1 MSLDLAPVVEGLLS
15 LGGPGTHPAGAVVG
29 VRWGS
34 ETAVASGGYAVL
46 AGSGR
51 DTRPMTPDTRLDL
64 ASVTKVASTTALAM
78 RLVASGD
85 LDLDRPVAAYLA
97 HVTGDHGAVRVRHL
111 LEHTSGLP
119 PWLPLYCRTTDH
131 DEALRLAS
139 AAPLQSEPGARWTYS
154 DFGMITLGAVLE
166 SVTGLRQDDAFAAL
180 VAAPLGLQRTGYGP
194 VPAPEAAASG
204 DGDVIE
210 QVMVASG
217 TPYRVDARVEDFD
230 GWRQEPQVGVVNDGN
245 AAHALGGVAGHAGLF
260 SSVPD
265 LLRLGRAL
273 VDNPVV
279 PAEVVDAFT
288 RPLAVDPGR
297 ALGFRLA
304 TFSLA
309 GEEVPLAVHGGFTGT
324 HLAVALDRD
333 LVIAVAATRLHGTT
347 GTPAQPLAARESLVS
362 IDEIAST
369 ALGGVASALA
379 QTLDA
384 SPTQTGAP

>member
-1 MSLDLAPVVEGLLS
+1 MSVDLAPVVDELLS

-29 VRWGS
+29 VRCGG

-46 AGSGR
+46 AGAGR
-51 DTRPMTPDTRLDL
+51 DARPMTPDTRLDL

-85 LDLDRPVAAYLA
+85 LDLDRPVAAYLPD
-97 HVTGDHGAVRVRHL
+97 VTGDHEGVRVRHL

-119 PWLPLYCRTTDH
+119 PWLPLYCRTTDR

-139 AAPLQSEPGARWTYS
+139 AAPLQSEPGARWSYS
-154 DFGMITLGAVLE
+154 DLGMITLGRVLE
-166 SVTGLRQDDAFAAL
+166 RVTGLRQDDAFAAL
-180 VAAPLGLQRTGYGP
+180 VAAPLGLLRTGYGP

-210 QVMVASG
+210 QEMVASG
-217 TPYRVDARVEDFD
+217 APYRVDARVEDFV

-260 SSVPD
+260 SSVPE

-273 VDNPVV
+273 VDTSVV
-279 PAEVVDAFT
+279 PAEAVDRFT
-288 RPLAVDPGR
+288 RPLAVDPCRG
-297 ALGFRLA
+297 LGFRLA
-304 TFSLA
+304 TLTLG
-309 GEEVPLAVHGGFTGT
+309 GEDVPLAVHGGFTGT

-347 GTPAQPLAARESLVS
+347 GTSARPLVPRESLVS
-362 IDEIAST
+362 TDEIASA
-369 ALGGVASALA
+369 ALSGVARALA